1 MNALKDKGE
10 EALHSEV
17 SVDAAHS
24 RVHSVRAHTSV
35 SQVSEMEHK
44 VKWNLALTIC
54 CLKIMYD
61 EPKI

>member
-1 MNALKDKGE
+1 MSDSKIHAIYKLTVNEMNALKDKGE

-44 VKWNLALTIC
+44 VK
-54 CLKIMYD
+54 
-61 EPKI
+61 

>member
-17 SVDAAHS
+17 SVGADHS
-24 RVHSVRAHTSV
+24 RVHSIVAHTFV
-35 SQVSEMEHK
+35 SQASETEHK
-44 VKWNLALTIC
+44 VKWNLELTTC